1 LKKKKLN
8 KSEIIKLINEETS
21 SLSKPDI
28 KESIDLLTDFLSES
42 LKSKNR
48 IEVRGFGTFS
58 TRFRKQYFSRD
69 PSNGKAIFVN
79 DKHYIY
85 FRASKI
91 LKRDL
96 NS

>member
-1 LKKKKLN
+1 MN
-8 KSEIIKLINEETS
+8 KSEIIENINKETS
-21 SLSKPDI
+21 SLNKPDI
-28 KESIDLLTDFLSES
+28 KEGVDLLTDFLSES

-58 TRFRKQYFSRD
+58 TRFRKQYFARD
-69 PSNGKAIFVN
+69 PSNGKAIAV
-79 DKHYIY
+79 DEKHYIY